1 MLLLVVYTLSQYS
14 IFSLFTFCTTAN
26 IFFTKSAVYLQLQKL
41 TFWNKH
47 FIFAQCAARLGQKYP
62 LEPNHQC
69 RSYGS
74 TYGYPKYPHKIWGP
88 SAPPIFC
95 GGASKFYYIAIV
107 LKTRVKWRVMQI
119 SYLQQQFCAQLFLGT
134 FYGYPKPPCQI

>member
-1 MLLLVVYTLSQYS
+1 MR
-14 IFSLFTFCTTAN
+14 LFWARKKC
-26 IFFTKSAVYLQLQKL
+26 IFFNNIERCQTRVDQNRPTSSN
-41 TFWNKH
+41 FNS
-47 FIFAQCAARLGQKYP
+47 RLYG
-62 LEPNHQC
+62 
-69 RSYGS
+69 RS
-74 TYGYPKYPHKIWGP
+74 YGYPKYPHKIWGP

-134 FYGYPKPPCQI
+134 HRKYPKIVE